1 MPAATAEAAE
11 SSRATA
17 SVTLTSEAS
26 ELATEFSAEKPEAL
40 LFPVACDV
48 VVEPLKA
55 SAVATESPSA
65 VALAELVSSEVA
77 TAAEPS

>member
-1 MPAATAEAAE
+1 MLSGA
-11 SSRATA
+11 
-17 SVTLTSEAS
+17 LTRRGGFDSCARQAYYNFAYSLSDLMGE
-26 ELATEFSAEKPEAL
+26 TDP
-40 LFPVACDV
+40 
-48 VVEPLKA
+48 